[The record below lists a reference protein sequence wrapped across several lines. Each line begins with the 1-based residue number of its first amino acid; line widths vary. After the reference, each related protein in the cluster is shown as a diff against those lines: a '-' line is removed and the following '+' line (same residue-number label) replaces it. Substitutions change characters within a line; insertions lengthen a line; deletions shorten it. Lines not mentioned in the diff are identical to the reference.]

1 MISTKKKLGICILSL
16 LLGFLISAL
25 SLVTYAYFSKKEI
38 YDGYI
43 SGQVELLFD
52 RLNDDGIEAYSQ
64 AEGIVADKEAI
75 WGTRANPYVISDAR
89 HLYNLS
95 ELQNLGY
102 FERGHLSKNTET
114 DLSNIPYF
122 LICTPDYTPVVVDGS
137 SFKAISPIGNGKHP
151 FIGSVKGVTGA
162 STVTV
167 GTNQTVCDTSVIH
180 KVSVKG
186 NPNETD
192 IGLFGY
198 VGFLGTP
205 PEEGSEDIQFRG
217 TPSVISNF
225 VLSDVTVSVNSTLWD
240 KVTAFMDDIVVNQ
253 AEGHRY
259 SFSEL
264 YDGGATD
271 AYSSVPHENHHI
283 GILAGHVS
291 YSTVEYISVFYS
303 KGDIPAIDLSDVT
316 DINEDGTYDA
326 NYLSCAGILGFIYNL
341 NPSFNEGTGELTA
354 GSGDSIGD
362 LSYSMIGGGG
372 LESGGKP
379 GYVLASSMYRAYG
392 YDANGNKI
400 PEGSDLKL
408 SEAYDQNN
416 NPLTHEWIRD
426 RLFGLGTTPTGE
438 YYFYDGVFTF
448 ALSDKNDIIDST
460 WDGEVSEFALGE
472 NSENAWHTN
481 TSEGQK
487 AVSAYLKQ
495 VKNDED
501 LQKAIQSGTPLV
513 IVKESDSGVFLMSLY
528 NQSDDSEEGSFNERY
543 TTDGTD
549 KDFATEEKIRELI
562 MSYEEG
568 SEEAKQKFI
577 EGFGEGYDAER
588 VEEILNLLK
597 NDTDGENWKVIEL
610 SRTPGS
616 MTTEQ
621 LEEKVKELREQYKVI
636 GGYTE
641 GKDVH
646 FAGNTPVTVTNGQL
660 QDYYD
665 YSTSGYNGYITYV
678 EYRHIWGTRY
688 AYYWISLDGT
698 TVEEINKQSSDAPT
712 RYLTNSGESWQGE
725 TVYYR
730 QNTSYKG
737 VLINLDTGNF
747 YSGNTAYA
755 SGSSLTKPAN
765 KTYSYLFSPPGD
777 DNYYLPTDTKLD
789 NPISISELQLTERK
803 TEANLPIYLYGGVD
817 HVLLD
822 KYFVYDFYLNDNHL
836 RIIKASV
843 PTIFTIPL
851 INYEIIIS
859 SKPEY
864 TLWNGNDDEAKKPD
878 NFKIGNTTTV
888 SGLENSKDAIVR
900 FNPDGTCYIQYTL
913 GGTAQY
919 VNYNGNA
926 FNTALSTTESTKLC
940 IYTLEATQALNFG
953 VISFDP
959 NESTDNHTLRADE
972 YVFWPE
978 AESIEVATPGTESS
992 VTGANTQYSV
1002 ISLEELAWH
1011 NGDASDN
1018 RGILHGGNLTNK
1030 FHMTDGITFG
1040 LTVDFGGTLGTS
1052 GIIRAPVGTAGTETN
1067 IPTGC
1072 VAFRI
1077 NKSGTEPQKI
1087 RVIIAVPVSDY
1098 FIGEDNYDLGSF
1110 DRYFCLWNM
1119 EEAGESF
1126 ATIFRSSDYIE
1137 RFAIPRSHFYEPGTT
1152 TASENSEF
1160 VTVTYDGKEYR
1171 SYLNGDRV
1179 LLAYEFKVYNEGVY
1193 VLGTSTG
1200 SSDASDFED
1209 RDTAPMEIVYFS
1221 ADGVASTGRDG
1232 LSGSQLGTVD
1242 YVYSYDNKIV
1252 PVTDSSSADAS
1263 GEEDYSTYY
1272 PSYCIMYMNSVPDD
1286 PKASFVNVNSEKV
1299 YIRRFITETPSS
1311 NGDYLETDSKA
1322 VIAFSLERDRYTRLA
1337 QYSRLADNVQKE

>member
-1 MISTKKKLGICILSL
+1 MRVFTKKKLGICLLSL
-16 LLGFLISAL
+16 LLGFIIAAFSF
-25 SLVTYAYFSKKEI
+25 VTYAYFSKKEI

-52 RLNDDGIEAYSQ
+52 RLNEDGLNAYSE
-64 AEGIVADKEAI
+64 AEGITADKNAD
-75 WGTRANPYVISDAR
+75 WGTEANPYVISNAR

-102 FERGHLSKNTET
+102 FKRKHLANNTET
-114 DLSNIPYF
+114 DLTHIPYF
-122 LICTPDYTPVVVDGS
+122 LICTPDYTPVLVDGS
-137 SFKAISPIGNGKHP
+137 QFRAISPIGNDENP
-151 FIGSVKGVTGA
+151 FIGSVKGVTG
-162 STVTV
+162 SPMVTV
-167 GTNQTVCDTSVIH
+167 GKNTCDTSVIH
-180 KVSVKG
+180 GISIKG
-186 NPNETD
+186 NPKD
-192 IGLFGY
+192 ADAGLFGHI
-198 VGFLGTP
+198 GFLGTP
-205 PEEGSEDIQFRG
+205 PEEGTEDTTFLG
-217 TPSVISNF
+217 TPSVVSNM
-225 VLSDVTVSVNSTLWD
+225 VLSDVTVSVDSSLWD
-240 KVTAFMDDIVVNQ
+240 AIESFIVDIAKEVG
-253 AEGHRY
+253 GHRY
-259 SFSEL
+259 SYTDL

-271 AYSSVPHENHHI
+271 AYTSVPHENHHI

-303 KGDIPAIDLSDVT
+303 SGDIPAIDLSDVT

-341 NPSFNEGTGELTA
+341 NPSFNEASGELTA
-354 GSGDSIGD
+354 GSGDSVGD
-362 LSYSMIGGGG
+362 LSYSMVGGGG
-372 LESGGKP
+372 LQSGGKP

-392 YDANGNKI
+392 YDANGNAI

-408 SEAYDQNN
+408 SEAHDQYK

-448 ALSDKNDIIDST
+448 ALSDENDIIDAT
-460 WDGEVSEFALGE
+460 WDGEVSEFVLGE
-472 NSENAWHTN
+472 NSDGAWHTN
-481 TSEGQK
+481 TSEGEK

-501 LQKAIQSGTPLV
+501 LQKAIMAGTPLV
-513 IVKESDSGVFLMSLY
+513 IVKESDSGVILMSLY
-528 NQSDDSEEGSFNERY
+528 NQSADSTEGNFNERY
-543 TTDGTD
+543 TTKGEG
-549 KDFATEEKIRELI
+549 KDFATEEKIKELI
-562 MSYEEG
+562 TSYKEG

-577 EGFGEGYDAER
+577 EGFGEGYTAER
-588 VEEILNLLK
+588 IEYVLDKLTD
-597 NDTDGENWKVIEL
+597 DTDGENWKVINL
-610 SRTPGS
+610 SATAGS

-621 LEEKVKELREQYKVI
+621 LEEKVKELREQYKVM

-646 FAGNTPVTVTNGQL
+646 FAGNTPVTVTDGKL

-665 YSTSGYNGYITYV
+665 YSTSGYNGYIAYIA
-678 EYRHIWGTRY
+678 YSYIFSTRY

-698 TVEEINKQSSDAPT
+698 TVEEINRESGDAPT
-712 RYLTNSGESWQGE
+712 RYLTNAGESWQGE
-725 TVYYR
+725 TVYYDR
-730 QNTSYKG
+730 ENTSYKG

-755 SGSSLTKPAN
+755 SGSSLTKPAG
-765 KTYSYLFSPPGD
+765 KTYSYLSSPPGD

-789 NPISISELQLTERK
+789 NPISISELQPTERK

-836 RIIKASV
+836 RIVKASV
-843 PTIFTIPL
+843 PTIIKIPF
-851 INYEIIIS
+851 INYEITIS

-864 TLWNGNDDEAKKPD
+864 TLWNGNDDAAKNPD
-878 NFKIGNTTTV
+878 NFKIGKTTSV
-888 SGLENSKDAIVR
+888 SGLDNSKDAIVR
-900 FNPDGTCYIQYTL
+900 FNSDGTCYIQYTL

-919 VNYNGNA
+919 VNYNGSA
-926 FNTALSTTESTKLC
+926 FNTALSTPDSTKLC
-940 IYTLEATQALNFG
+940 IYTLEETQAVNYG
-953 VISFDP
+953 RISFDP
-959 NESTDNHTLRADE
+959 NESTDNHTLMADE

-978 AESIEVATPGTESS
+978 AQSVEVATPGTESS
-992 VTGANTQYSV
+992 LTGANTQYSV
-1002 ISLEELAWH
+1002 ISLKDLSWH

-1018 RGILHGGNLTNK
+1018 GGVLHGGNLTKK

-1040 LTVDFGGTLGTS
+1040 ITIDLGGTIGTS
-1052 GIIRAPVGTAGTETN
+1052 GIIRAPVGTTGTQTN

-1072 VAFRI
+1072 VAFKI
-1077 NKSGTEPQKI
+1077 NKSSTEPQKI
-1087 RVIIAVPVSDY
+1087 RVIVAVPVSDY

-1152 TASENSEF
+1152 VSSENSEF
-1160 VTVTYDGKEYR
+1160 VTATYEGKEYR

-1179 LLAYEFKVYNEGVY
+1179 LIAYEFKVYDEGVY

-1200 SSDASDFED
+1200 SSDADDFED
-1209 RDTAPMEIVYFS
+1209 RDVAPMEIVYFS
-1221 ADGVASTGRDG
+1221 VDGVASTGRDG
-1232 LSGSQLGTVD
+1232 LSGSQLGTID
-1242 YVYSYDNKIV
+1242 YVYSYDNVIV
-1252 PVTDSSSADAS
+1252 PVDESSSTDTN
-1263 GEEDYSTYY
+1263 GKENYSTYY
-1272 PSYCIMYMNSVPDD
+1272 PSYCIMYMNSIPDD
-1286 PKASFVNVNSEKV
+1286 PNASFVNVNSEKV
-1299 YIRRFITETPSS
+1299 YIRRYVSPNPDASDEYMT
-1311 NGDYLETDSKA
+1311 
-1322 VIAFSLERDRYTRLA
+1322 VISYSLERDKYTRVA
-1337 QYSRLADNVQKE
+1337 RYSRLADTVQKE